1 MKIVGLTGGIGT
13 GKSTVSAM
21 LRDLGATVIDAD
33 EATRAVQ
40 APGSEGLRQ
49 LVAEFGDGILTA
61 GGELDRARLADIAF
75 NDPEARQRLNAIVHP
90 LVRLWMAER
99 QREAVERGDPLVVMD
114 IPLLFEARGAGAF
127 ETVLLVYAPEEL
139 QLERLV
145 ELRGM
150 PEDAARARIA
160 AQLPIEEKRR
170 LATHVIENTGS
181 LDDLRRSVQQVWREL
196 SEGLEDHEP
205 EDQRQAHTA
214 DRGDALGPA
223 GVEEGGEL
231 GG

>member
-13 GKSTVSAM
+13 GKSTVSGM

-49 LVAEFGDGILTA
+49 LTAEFGEGILTA

-75 NDPEARQRLNAIVHP
+75 RDPEARRRLNAIVHP

-99 QREAVERGDPLVVMD
+99 QQEAVERGDPLVVMD

-139 QLERLV
+139 QVSRLV

-150 PEDAARARIA
+150 SEDAARARIA

-170 LATHVIENTGS
+170 LASHVIENTGS
-181 LDDLRRSVQQVWREL
+181 LDELRRRVERVWGEL
-196 SEGLEDHEP
+196 SEGLGDQEPQDH
-205 EDQRQAHTA
+205 
-214 DRGDALGPA
+214 
-223 GVEEGGEL
+223 GEAQHAC
-231 GG
+231 